1 MCFGKTIFV
10 YMKKF
15 VLVGVV
21 LLNIHAVAQSKHS
34 SYVELTGAVAAFQ
47 GTASV
52 SVQRLWPVTSSKFS
66 VGAGVRFSSYF
77 AANQYYVTAPAT
89 LTSGK
94 TGPLV
99 LFTENIANNM
109 DSFLIKAP
117 QVNAFNAMISFG
129 YAFSKKMWVGFNID
143 AFGFSIGRIT
153 RGNYINGF
161 EGANV
166 EAKPTSFNVLLISDN
181 DVGTL
186 NSELYGRYL
195 LSEKWSVKA
204 GFQFLFT
211 EYATET
217 KVQQLPEPNNRFRRK
232 SLLVALGI
240 SRSL

>member
-1 MCFGKTIFV
+1 
-10 YMKKF
+10 MKRF
-15 VLVGVV
+15 LLVGVV
-21 LLNIHAVAQSKHS
+21 LLNIHAVAQSKYS
-34 SYVELTGAVAAFQ
+34 SYAELTGAAATFQ
-47 GTASV
+47 GTASI
-52 SVQRLWPVTSSKFS
+52 SVQRLWHIKTSKLS
-66 VGAGVRFSSYF
+66 VGAGIRFSSYF

-99 LFTENIANNM
+99 LFTENIPNNM
-109 DSFLIKAP
+109 DSFLVKAP
-117 QVNAFNAMISFG
+117 QVNAINAMISLG
-129 YAFSKKMWVGFNID
+129 YAFSKKVWVGFNID
-143 AFGFSIGRIT
+143 AMGFSFGRIT

-181 DVGTL
+181 DLGTL

-211 EYATET
+211 EYTTET
-217 KVQQLPEPNNRFRRK
+217 KVQQLPESNNRFRRK
-232 SLLVALGI
+232 SLLVAFGI